1 MFRIVAAIVFIALV
15 FAVCRREQR
24 GLNAGGESSAVWPR
38 VLLWVM
44 AAAWLF
50 VVVYYGFLI
59 RQPGYHGGVNTQ
71 PFWEIKRAFRLLG
84 PSVFD
89 GIRIASRV
97 VFMDLVLNILLFVPF
112 GMMMPLLFP
121 RLPRILVVPL
131 GLLCSTLIEGVQ
143 YLTQLGMTD
152 VDDLIN
158 NTLGTLIGLL
168 LFLLFIRPTGKKNI
182 DI

>member
-1 MFRIVAAIVFIALV
+1 MVIALVFIILV
-15 FAVCRREQR
+15 FAVCRREQ
-24 GLNAGGESSAVWPR
+24 GCLKAGGEGRVLWPR
-38 VLLWVM
+38 VLLWIL
-44 AAAWLF
+44 AAAWVC

-59 RQPGYHGGVNTQ
+59 RQAGYHGGVNTQ

-84 PSVFD
+84 PTIFD
-89 GIRIASRV
+89 GIRIASRT
-97 VFMDLVLNILLFVPF
+97 VFMDLILNILLFVPF
-112 GMMMPLLFP
+112 GMM
-121 RLPRILVVPL
+121 LP
-131 GLLCSTLIEGVQ
+131 LLCSALIEGVQ

-168 LFLLFIRPTGKKNI
+168 LFLLFIRPAGRKNI